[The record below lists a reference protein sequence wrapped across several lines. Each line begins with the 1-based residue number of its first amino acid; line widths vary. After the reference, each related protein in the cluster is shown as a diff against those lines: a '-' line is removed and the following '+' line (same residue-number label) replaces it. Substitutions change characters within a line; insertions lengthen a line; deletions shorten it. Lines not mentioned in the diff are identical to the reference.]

1 MSSFSKKIMNNIS
14 IDEDFLKLNSD
25 NFGKIFN
32 KKSCYIFGKNGS
44 GKTTIS
50 RKISNTLND
59 KYDLFIFNKD
69 YIKNNV
75 FIQDEKKE
83 DVDAQKISVKNKS
96 RTFDIFLGKTLVD
109 ITKKISKNEENKIS
123 NQENLKNSFL
133 IETELKDWL
142 SFLNYEK
149 KIYEKKDF
157 KKPII
162 REEILAGIK
171 NKNPRSEIFN
181 DIRNKI
187 SSIKLIKEREV
198 ISSDFNNL
206 IKTLKIQ
213 NSSFDKFNLHW
224 RKTSKLQ
231 KVIDLHKNALE
242 LSKPEGY
249 IEFLGKKIEQSDIIK
264 YLEDNTSEK
273 NEILA
278 DINDRKKTIKKE
290 FKKILHNIE
299 SKNLNKNYIEMKKN
313 IEEISKNNIL
323 EIKDN
328 EEFSFRFEL
337 YKKHKEDK
345 KSEIDNIKKIINE
358 NWVILIM
365 WNYNPETIS
374 NISEYLNT
382 YKILK
387 EETKL
392 LREEKERLGG
402 NFNKSFVKK
411 INKTI
416 KYISKDDFGIELK
429 NSSRTG
435 EHFLE
440 IRSNNKNIE
449 HLSEGE
455 KNTLAISYFL
465 VDLAIN
471 YENINKD
478 FIVFIDDPFDSNDH
492 FKYDYL
498 FDLKFDIDEKELNI
512 IHLLMKIEEYK
523 NVESRFIVSTHN
535 INVLSAFIRNLKN
548 TKGATGKELFYKM
561 NNKEDINLVH
571 LVKKPDNNIEIIDLD
586 INLFFPKE
594 DLMRKYIDFD
604 LNINLFF
611 QKEDLMGEYID
622 VDLDTKAKN
631 PDFQIYLLISTLRIK
646 LLDNYEYS
654 DKKEVNKKR
663 GKIKEF
669 VIKHKNIAN
678 FDFTHESILKF
689 LEENFSTKM
698 EIDLIE
704 DFVKYLLFIKD
715 RYEEILKSDD
725 EAAFKRLRH
734 KNNFYSMPIGHII
747 EE

>member
-1 MSSFSKKIMNNIS
+1 MSSFSKKIMKNIS
-14 IDEDFLKLNSD
+14 IDNDFLKLNSD

-69 YIKNNV
+69 YIRNNV

-83 DVDAQKISVKNKS
+83 EVDAQKISVKNKS
-96 RTFDIFLGKTLVD
+96 RTFDIFLGKPLVD
-109 ITKKISKNEENKIS
+109 ITKKIFKNEENKIS
-123 NQENLKNSFL
+123 NKENLKNSFL

-157 KKPII
+157 EKSII

-171 NKNPRSEIFN
+171 NKSPRSEIFN

-187 SSIKLIKEREV
+187 SSIKLINEREV

-224 RKTSKLQ
+224 RKTRKPQ
-231 KVIDLHKNALE
+231 KVIDLHKKAFE
-242 LSKPEGY
+242 LSKPEGH
-249 IEFLGKKIEQSDIIK
+249 IEFLGKEIEQSDILK

-290 FKKILHNIE
+290 FTKILHNIE
-299 SKNLNKNYIEMKKN
+299 SKNLIENYIDMKRN

-328 EEFSFRFEL
+328 EEFSFRFKL
-337 YKKHKEDK
+337 YEKHKEDK
-345 KSEIDNIKKIINE
+345 KSEIDNIKTIINT
-358 NWVILIM
+358 NWLILIM
-365 WNYNPETIS
+365 RNHNPETIS

-392 LREEKERLGG
+392 LKEEKEKLEV
-402 NFNKSFVKK
+402 NFNESFVKK

-416 KYISKDDFGIELK
+416 KHISKDDFGIELK

-440 IRSNNKNIE
+440 IRSKNKNLE
-449 HLSEGE
+449 NLSEGE

-512 IHLLMKIEEYK
+512 IDLLKKIEEYK
-523 NVESRFIVSTHN
+523 NVESRCIISTHN

-548 TKGATGKELFYKM
+548 TKDATGKELFYKIK
-561 NNKEDINLVH
+561 NEEHINLVH
-571 LVKKPDNNIEIIDLD
+571 LMKKPDNNIEIIDLD

-594 DLMRKYIDFD
+594 DLMRDYIDH
-604 LNINLFF
+604 
-611 QKEDLMGEYID
+611 
-622 VDLDTKAKN
+622 DLDIKDKD
-631 PDFQIYLLISTLRIK
+631 PDFQIYLLISTLRLK

-654 DKKEVNKKR
+654 DKKEVNIKR
-663 GKIKEF
+663 GKIKQF
-669 VIKHKNIAN
+669 VINHKKIAN

-689 LEENFSTKM
+689 LEKNFSSKM

>member
-69 YIKNNV
+69 YIRNNV

-83 DVDAQKISVKNKS
+83 EVDAQKISVKNKS
-96 RTFDIFLGKTLVD
+96 RTFDIFLGKPLVD

-123 NQENLKNSFL
+123 NKENLKNSFL

-157 KKPII
+157 EKSII

-171 NKNPRSEIFN
+171 NKSPRSEIFN

-187 SSIKLIKEREV
+187 SSIKLINEREV

-224 RKTSKLQ
+224 RKTRKPQ
-231 KVIDLHKNALE
+231 KVIDLHKKAFE
-242 LSKPEGY
+242 LSKPEGH
-249 IEFLGKKIEQSDIIK
+249 IEFLGKEIEQSDILK

-290 FKKILHNIE
+290 FTKILHNIE
-299 SKNLNKNYIEMKKN
+299 SKNLIENYIDMKRN

-328 EEFSFRFEL
+328 EEFSFRFKL
-337 YKKHKEDK
+337 YEKHKEDK
-345 KSEIDNIKKIINE
+345 KSEIDNIKKIINK

-365 WNYNPETIS
+365 RNYNPETIS

-392 LREEKERLGG
+392 LKEEKEKLEV
-402 NFNKSFVKK
+402 NFNESFVKK

-416 KYISKDDFGIELK
+416 KHISKDDFGIELK

-440 IRSNNKNIE
+440 IRSKNKNLE
-449 HLSEGE
+449 NLSEGE

-512 IHLLMKIEEYK
+512 IHLLMKIKEYK

-561 NNKEDINLVH
+561 KNEEDINLVH

-594 DLMRKYIDFD
+594 DLMRDYIDH
-604 LNINLFF
+604 
-611 QKEDLMGEYID
+611 
-622 VDLDTKAKN
+622 DLDTKAKN
-631 PDFQIYLLISTLRIK
+631 PDFQIYLLISALRVK

-654 DKKEVNKKR
+654 DKKEVNTRR
-663 GKIKEF
+663 GKIKQF
-669 VIKHKNIAN
+669 VIKHKKIAN

-689 LEENFSTKM
+689 LEKNFSSKM
-698 EIDLIE
+698 EIDSIE
-704 DFVKYLLFIKD
+704 YFVKYLLFIKD

-734 KNNFYSMPIGHII
+734 KNHFYSMPIGHII

>member
-1 MSSFSKKIMNNIS
+1 MSSFSKKIMKNIS
-14 IDEDFLKLNSD
+14 IDNDFLKLNSD

-69 YIKNNV
+69 YIRNNV

-83 DVDAQKISVKNKS
+83 EVDAQKISVKNKS
-96 RTFDIFLGKTLVD
+96 RTFDIFLGKPLVD
-109 ITKKISKNEENKIS
+109 ITKKIFKNEENKIS
-123 NQENLKNSFL
+123 NKENLKNSFL

-157 KKPII
+157 EKSII

-171 NKNPRSEIFN
+171 NKSPRSEIFN

-187 SSIKLIKEREV
+187 SSIKLINEREV

-224 RKTSKLQ
+224 RKTRKPQ
-231 KVIDLHKNALE
+231 KVIDLHKKAFE
-242 LSKPEGY
+242 LSKPEGH
-249 IEFLGKKIEQSDIIK
+249 IKFLGKEIEQSDILK

-290 FKKILHNIE
+290 FTKILHNIE
-299 SKNLNKNYIEMKKN
+299 SKNLIENYIDMKRN

-328 EEFSFRFEL
+328 EEFSFRFKL
-337 YKKHKEDK
+337 YEKHKEDK
-345 KSEIDNIKKIINE
+345 KSEIDNIKKIINK

-365 WNYNPETIS
+365 RNYNPETIS

-392 LREEKERLGG
+392 LKEEKEKLEV
-402 NFNKSFVKK
+402 NFNESFVKK

-416 KYISKDDFGIELK
+416 KHISKDDFGIELK

-440 IRSNNKNIE
+440 IRSKNKNLE
-449 HLSEGE
+449 NLSEGE

-512 IHLLMKIEEYK
+512 IDLLKKIEEYK
-523 NVESRFIVSTHN
+523 NVESRCIISTHN

-548 TKGATGKELFYKM
+548 TKDATGKELFYKIK
-561 NNKEDINLVH
+561 NEEHINLVH
-571 LVKKPDNNIEIIDLD
+571 LMKKPDNNIEIIDLD

-594 DLMRKYIDFD
+594 DLMRDYIDH
-604 LNINLFF
+604 
-611 QKEDLMGEYID
+611 
-622 VDLDTKAKN
+622 DLDIKDKD
-631 PDFQIYLLISTLRIK
+631 PDFQIYLLISTLRLK

-654 DKKEVNKKR
+654 DKKEVNIKR
-663 GKIKEF
+663 GKIKQF
-669 VIKHKNIAN
+669 VINHKKIAN

-689 LEENFSTKM
+689 LEKNFSSKM

-704 DFVKYLLFIKD
+704 DF
-715 RYEEILKSDD
+715 RS
-725 EAAFKRLRH
+725 EAKR
-734 KNNFYSMPIGHII
+734 S
-747 EE
+747 

>member
-1 MSSFSKKIMNNIS
+1 M
-14 IDEDFLKLNSD
+14 
-25 NFGKIFN
+25 
-32 KKSCYIFGKNGS
+32 
-44 GKTTIS
+44 
-50 RKISNTLND
+50 
-59 KYDLFIFNKD
+59 
-69 YIKNNV
+69 
-75 FIQDEKKE
+75 
-83 DVDAQKISVKNKS
+83 
-96 RTFDIFLGKTLVD
+96 D
-109 ITKKISKNEENKIS
+109 ITKKIFKNEENKIS
-123 NQENLKNSFL
+123 NKENLKNSFL

-157 KKPII
+157 EKSII

-171 NKNPRSEIFN
+171 NKSPRSEIFN

-187 SSIKLIKEREV
+187 SSIKLINEREV

-224 RKTSKLQ
+224 RKTRKPQ
-231 KVIDLHKNALE
+231 KVIDLHKKAFE
-242 LSKPEGY
+242 LSKPEGH
-249 IEFLGKKIEQSDIIK
+249 IEFLGKEIEQSDILK

-290 FKKILHNIE
+290 FTKILHNIE
-299 SKNLNKNYIEMKKN
+299 SKNLIENYIDMKRN

-328 EEFSFRFEL
+328 EEFSFRFKL
-337 YKKHKEDK
+337 YEKHKEDK
-345 KSEIDNIKKIINE
+345 KSEIDNIKKIINK

-365 WNYNPETIS
+365 RNYNPETIS

-392 LREEKERLGG
+392 LKEEKEKLEV
-402 NFNKSFVKK
+402 NFNESFVKK

-416 KYISKDDFGIELK
+416 KHISKDDFGIELK

-440 IRSNNKNIE
+440 IRSKNKNLE
-449 HLSEGE
+449 NLSEGE

-512 IHLLMKIEEYK
+512 IDLLKKIEEYK
-523 NVESRFIVSTHN
+523 NVESRCIISTHN

-548 TKGATGKELFYKM
+548 TKDATGKELFYKIK
-561 NNKEDINLVH
+561 NEEHINLVH
-571 LVKKPDNNIEIIDLD
+571 LMKKPDNNIEIIDLD

-594 DLMRKYIDFD
+594 DLMRDYIDH
-604 LNINLFF
+604 
-611 QKEDLMGEYID
+611 
-622 VDLDTKAKN
+622 DLDIKDKD
-631 PDFQIYLLISTLRIK
+631 PDFQIYLLISTLRLK

-654 DKKEVNKKR
+654 DKKEVNIKR
-663 GKIKEF
+663 GKIKQF
-669 VIKHKNIAN
+669 VINHKKIAN
-678 FDFTHESILKF
+678 FDFTHESIFKF
-689 LEENFSTKM
+689 LEKNFSSKM

>member
-1 MSSFSKKIMNNIS
+1 MSSFSKKIMKNIS
-14 IDEDFLKLNSD
+14 IDNDFLKLNSD

-69 YIKNNV
+69 YIRNNV

-83 DVDAQKISVKNKS
+83 EVDAQKISVKNKS
-96 RTFDIFLGKTLVD
+96 RTFDIFLGKPLVD
-109 ITKKISKNEENKIS
+109 ITKKIFKNEENKIS
-123 NQENLKNSFL
+123 NKENLKNSFL

-157 KKPII
+157 EKSII

-171 NKNPRSEIFN
+171 NKSPRSEIFN

-187 SSIKLIKEREV
+187 SSIKLINEREV

-224 RKTSKLQ
+224 RKTRKPQ
-231 KVIDLHKNALE
+231 KVIDLHKKAFE
-242 LSKPEGY
+242 LSKPEGH
-249 IEFLGKKIEQSDIIK
+249 IEFLGKEIEQSDILK

-290 FKKILHNIE
+290 FTKILHNIE
-299 SKNLNKNYIEMKKN
+299 SKNLIENYIDMKRN

-328 EEFSFRFEL
+328 EEFSFRFKL
-337 YKKHKEDK
+337 YEKHKEDK
-345 KSEIDNIKKIINE
+345 KSEIDNIKKIINK

-365 WNYNPETIS
+365 RNYNPETIS

-392 LREEKERLGG
+392 LKEEKEKLEV
-402 NFNKSFVKK
+402 NFNESFVKK

-416 KYISKDDFGIELK
+416 KHISKDDSGIELK
-429 NSSRTG
+429 NSPRTG
-435 EHFLE
+435 EHFLA
-440 IRSNNKNIE
+440 IRTKNKNLE
-449 HLSEGE
+449 NLSEGE

-512 IHLLMKIEEYK
+512 IDLLKKIEEYK
-523 NVESRFIVSTHN
+523 NVESRCIISTHN
-535 INVLSAFIRNLKN
+535 INVLSVFIRNLKN
-548 TKGATGKELFYKM
+548 TKNATGKELFYKIK
-561 NNKEDINLVH
+561 NEEHINLVH
-571 LVKKPDNNIEIIDLD
+571 LMKKPDNNIEIIDLD

-594 DLMRKYIDFD
+594 DLMRDYIDH
-604 LNINLFF
+604 
-611 QKEDLMGEYID
+611 
-622 VDLDTKAKN
+622 DLDIKDKD
-631 PDFQIYLLISTLRIK
+631 PDFQIYLLISTLRLK

-654 DKKEVNKKR
+654 DKKEVNIKR
-663 GKIKEF
+663 GKIKQF
-669 VIKHKNIAN
+669 VINHKKIAN

-689 LEENFSTKM
+689 LEKNFSSKM

>member
-1 MSSFSKKIMNNIS
+1 MSSFSKKIMKNIS
-14 IDEDFLKLNSD
+14 IDNDFLKLNSD

-69 YIKNNV
+69 YIRNNV

-83 DVDAQKISVKNKS
+83 EVDAQKISVKNKS
-96 RTFDIFLGKTLVD
+96 RTFDIFLGKPLVD
-109 ITKKISKNEENKIS
+109 ITKKIFKNEENKIS
-123 NQENLKNSFL
+123 NKENLKNSFL

-157 KKPII
+157 EKSII

-171 NKNPRSEIFN
+171 NKSPRSEIFN

-187 SSIKLIKEREV
+187 SSIKLINEREV

-224 RKTSKLQ
+224 RKTRKPQ
-231 KVIDLHKNALE
+231 KVIDLHKKAFE
-242 LSKPEGY
+242 LSKPEGH
-249 IEFLGKKIEQSDIIK
+249 IEFLGKEIEQSDILK

-290 FKKILHNIE
+290 FTKILHNIE
-299 SKNLNKNYIEMKKN
+299 SKNLIENYIDMKRN

-328 EEFSFRFEL
+328 EEFSFRFKL
-337 YKKHKEDK
+337 YEKHKEDK
-345 KSEIDNIKKIINE
+345 KSEIDNIKKIINK

-365 WNYNPETIS
+365 RNYNPETIS

-392 LREEKERLGG
+392 LKEEKEKLEV
-402 NFNKSFVKK
+402 NFNESFVKK

-416 KYISKDDFGIELK
+416 KHISKDDFGIELK

-440 IRSNNKNIE
+440 IRSKNKNLE
-449 HLSEGE
+449 NLSEGE

-512 IHLLMKIEEYK
+512 IDLLKKIEEYK
-523 NVESRFIVSTHN
+523 NVESRCIISTHN

-548 TKGATGKELFYKM
+548 TKDATGKELFYKIK
-561 NNKEDINLVH
+561 NEEHINLVH
-571 LVKKPDNNIEIIDLD
+571 LMKKPDNNIEIIDLD

-594 DLMRKYIDFD
+594 DLMRDYIDH
-604 LNINLFF
+604 
-611 QKEDLMGEYID
+611 
-622 VDLDTKAKN
+622 DLDIKDKD
-631 PDFQIYLLISTLRIK
+631 PDFQIYLLISTLRLK

-654 DKKEVNKKR
+654 DKKEVNIKR
-663 GKIKEF
+663 GKIKQF
-669 VIKHKNIAN
+669 VINHKKIAN

-689 LEENFSTKM
+689 LEKNFSSKM
-698 EIDLIE
+698 EVDLIE
-704 DFVKYLLFIKD
+704 YFVKYLLFIKD

>member
-50 RKISNTLND
+50 RKISNALND

-96 RTFDIFLGKTLVD
+96 RTFDIFLGKPLVD

-123 NQENLKNSFL
+123 NKENLKNSFL

-157 KKPII
+157 EKPII

-231 KVIDLHKNALE
+231 KVIDLHKKAFE

-249 IEFLGKKIEQSDIIK
+249 IEFLGKKIEQSVILK

-278 DINDRKKTIKKE
+278 DINDRKKTIKRE
-290 FKKILHNIE
+290 FTKILHNIE
-299 SKNLNKNYIEMKKN
+299 SKNLIENYIDMKKN

-337 YKKHKEDK
+337 YEKHKEDK
-345 KSEIDNIKKIINE
+345 KSEIDNIKKIINK

-365 WNYNPETIS
+365 RNYNPETIS
-374 NISEYLNT
+374 NISEYLDT

-392 LREEKERLGG
+392 LKEEKEKLEV
-402 NFNKSFVKK
+402 NFNESFVKK

-429 NSSRTG
+429 NSSRIG
-435 EHFLE
+435 ENFLE
-440 IRSNNKNIE
+440 IRSNNKNLE
-449 HLSEGE
+449 NLSEGE

-471 YENINKD
+471 YKNINKD

-512 IHLLMKIEEYK
+512 IDLLMKIEESK
-523 NVESRFIVSTHN
+523 NVESRCIISTHN

-548 TKGATGKELFYKM
+548 TKDATGKELFYKM
-561 NNKEDINLVH
+561 KNEEYINLVH
-571 LVKKPDNNIEIIDLD
+571 LMKKPDNNIEIIDLD

-594 DLMRKYIDFD
+594 DLMRDYIDH
-604 LNINLFF
+604 
-611 QKEDLMGEYID
+611 
-622 VDLDTKAKN
+622 DLDIKDKD
-631 PDFQIYLLISTLRIK
+631 PDFQIYLLISTLRLK

-654 DKKEVNKKR
+654 DKKEVNIKR

-669 VIKHKNIAN
+669 VIDNKNIAN

-689 LEENFSTKM
+689 LEKNFSTKM
-698 EIDLIE
+698 EIDSIE
-704 DFVKYLLFIKD
+704 YFVKYLLFIKD